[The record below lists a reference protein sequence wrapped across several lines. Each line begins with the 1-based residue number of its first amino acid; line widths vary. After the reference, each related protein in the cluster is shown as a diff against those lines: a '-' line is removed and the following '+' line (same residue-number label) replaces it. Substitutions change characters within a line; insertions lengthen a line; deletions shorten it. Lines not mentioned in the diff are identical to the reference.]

1 MSNWIPVV
9 ITKKGLALQAK
20 VEAGTVLKFTK
31 MALGSGKPPD
41 LATAT
46 ALASLKQNLAIASKD
61 VNNNTCVVYATGTNI
76 GVTTAYQAS
85 ELGLYAQDPDE
96 GEILYAV
103 TTDDTPDTVP
113 SNSSATVITQRIGL
127 AVAVSASS
135 TVSVVLSTTGFI
147 TAADAENI
155 ANDVMTAHKTK
166 TPLDHPA
173 KSVQEKH
180 LADGAVSTRALSTTG
195 VAAGTYK
202 SVTVDTK
209 GRVTAAT
216 NPTTLAGYGITD
228 AYKKTESDARY
239 LPVRG
244 KAVDANSADKLNY
257 TMIASGTDLNS
268 LTSEGRYRCNTN
280 VAAGTLLN
288 CPVQSAFFLDVA
300 LGSYQTQLLYTLRS
314 EVYIRSY
321 QTAEWGDWVRLVS
334 SNELITSINGIATNG
349 GAVDLSNVFYKL
361 NGSVSAQKLVTSGNI
376 VKDRTTSTILLSGG
390 TDAQSG
396 AFLLL
401 YGKDTSLPYKF
412 GLISNTK
419 ELTGL
424 QDGTLTW
431 DGKNIVRSVNN
442 INADVKGNVR
452 LLTATQN
459 SNGLLSA
466 ADKKTI
472 DEIESTYAKI
482 LNAHIAEN
490 ADLNTITT
498 PGFYRCSSDVIAA
511 TVKNCPSKHAFGLEI
526 IQAAYIGIQVLY
538 TYYPAGIFI
547 RSSQGWKTWSTWTQL
562 ADTSIATAASSGLM
576 PRLSGNANDVMTGTG
591 AWWNR
596 AWKQAY
602 SGDFTTL
609 NGVVCTLPVN
619 WQECIILYLDNQE
632 NYARKRSTPII
643 PRSCIDIEI
652 WAGQGTAY
660 EMGYKINT
668 SNQLIMTHRG
678 ISSDAKIQYAYY
690 R

>member
-31 MALGSGKPPD
+31 MALGSGKPND

-135 TVSVVLSTTGFI
+135 TVSVVLSTKGFV

-180 LADGAVSTRALSTTG
+180 LADGAVSTRALSNTG

-202 SVTVDTK
+202 SVTVDVK
-209 GRVTAAT
+209 GRVSAGT

-228 AYKKTESDARY
+228 AYPKSTSDARY

-244 KAVDANSADKLNY
+244 KAVDAEKADVLTPVNLGNFSQKTIGELKTALRNWVKSENEVFAVCY
-257 TMIASGTDLNS
+257 FSGVAVASLRDWNQENTIISDGILWTAMIIG
-268 LTSEGRYRCNTN
+268 G
-280 VAAGTLLN
+280 
-288 CPVQSAFFLDVA
+288 
-300 LGSYQTQLLYTLRS
+300 
-314 EVYIRSY
+314 
-321 QTAEWGDWVRLVS
+321 S
-334 SNELITSINGIATNG
+334 SNQNYKKISITSYNAPNFECTLSGGDFGGLIEIANKSDLITSINGVSTPG
-349 GAVDLSNVFYKL
+349 GAVDLSGVFYK
-361 NGSVSAQKLVTSGNI
+361 NDGSVPASVLVTTGVVKKITNDGYLEVCSGNGY
-376 VKDRTTSTILLSGG
+376 SG
-390 TDAQSG
+390 G
-396 AFLLL
+396 AFLSLF
-401 YGKDTSLPYKF
+401 GKDATVSPYQFYIDSNGKK
-412 GLISNTK
+412 LIGKPTG
-419 ELTGL
+419 ELR
-424 QDGTLTW
+424 W
-431 DGKNIVRSVNN
+431 DNKNIVRSVNGAT
-442 INADVKGNVR
+442 ADLAGNV
-452 LLTATQN
+452 N
-459 SNGLLSA
+459 
-466 ADKKTI
+466 
-472 DEIESTYAKI
+472 
-482 LNAHIAEN
+482 LN
-490 ADLNTITT
+490 
-498 PGFYRCSSDVIAA
+498 
-511 TVKNCPSKHAFGLEI
+511 
-526 IQAAYIGIQVLY
+526 
-538 TYYPAGIFI
+538 YYPATGGALSGNITRPNNTYLLDICGGSGGYNTNTGGGILVYGSNVPGNSLSGGFI
-547 RSSQGWKTWSTWTQL
+547 VYTSTMKRLIGWPGGTLEWDGKNLATTDLST
-562 ADTSIATAASSGLM
+562 TSAAGLL
-576 PRLSGNANDVMTGTG
+576 PKLSGNANDVMTGTG

-596 AWKQAY
+596 TWRQAY
-602 SGDFTTL
+602 SGAFTTVG
-609 NGVVCTLPVN
+609 GVVCTLPAN
-619 WQECIILYLDNQE
+619 WVEVYLTASTFGSSGLE
-632 NYARKRSTPII
+632 NSGIYSKSDQGKELEYGR
-643 PRSCIDIEI
+643 
-652 WAGQGTAY
+652 GQC
-660 EMGYKINT
+660 ELQFKIN
-668 SNQLIMTHRG
+668 SNNQVVLNSIGAGGDGVVRG
-678 ISSDAKIQYAYY
+678 VYY

>member
-180 LADGAVSTRALSTTG
+180 LADGAVSTRALSKTG

-202 SVTVDTK
+202 SVTVDVK
-209 GRVTAAT
+209 GRVTGGT
-216 NPTTLAGYGITD
+216 NPTTLGGFGITD
-228 AYKKTESDARY
+228 AYPKSTSDARY
-239 LPVRG
+239 LPIAG
-244 KAVDANSADKLNY
+244 KAVDAEKADNISVTNLGNFKGKTIGELKTALKNWIISSTSVVKMCSFGGVSANSIINWDSENTIIADGIIWTATTIAANQYKNYNRILISSYYEPLFVAILWNGNWSKLLEIPLKGN
-257 TMIASGTDLNS
+257 
-268 LTSEGRYRCNTN
+268 
-280 VAAGTLLN
+280 
-288 CPVQSAFFLDVA
+288 
-300 LGSYQTQLLYTLRS
+300 
-314 EVYIRSY
+314 
-321 QTAEWGDWVRLVS
+321 
-334 SNELITSINGIATNG
+334 LISSINGVSTIAG
-349 GAVDLSNVFYKL
+349 GAI
-361 NGSVSAQKLVTSGNI
+361 NI
-376 VKDRTTSTILLSGG
+376 PNATRS
-390 TDAQSG
+390 QSG
-396 AFLLL
+396 
-401 YGKDTSLPYKF
+401 
-412 GLISNTK
+412 
-419 ELTGL
+419 
-424 QDGTLTW
+424 
-431 DGKNIVRSVNN
+431 VM
-442 INADVKGNVR
+442 
-452 LLTATQN
+452 
-459 SNGLLSA
+459 SA
-466 ADKKTI
+466 ADKTKL
-472 DEIESTYAKI
+472 DGIEA
-482 LNAHIAEN
+482 NAN
-490 ADLNTITT
+490 
-498 PGFYRCSSDVIAA
+498 
-511 TVKNCPSKHAFGLEI
+511 K
-526 IQAAYIGIQVLY
+526 Y
-538 TYYPAGIFI
+538 TLPPAGASVLGGIKVGAHLGI
-547 RSSQGWKTWSTWTQL
+547 SNGVLSGTYTT
-562 ADTSIATAASSGLM
+562 ATTSAAGLL
-576 PRLSGNANDVMTGTG
+576 PKLSGNANDVMTGTG

-596 AWKQAY
+596 AWRQAY
-602 SGDFTTL
+602 SGTFATVG
-609 NGVVCTLPVN
+609 GVVCTLPAN
-619 WQECIILYLDNQE
+619 WVEVYLTASTFGSSGLE
-632 NYARKRSTPII
+632 NSGIYSKSDQGKELEYGR
-643 PRSCIDIEI
+643 
-652 WAGQGTAY
+652 GQC
-660 EMGYKINT
+660 ELQFKIN
-668 SNQLIMTHRG
+668 SNNQVVLNSIGAGGDGVVRG
-678 ISSDAKIQYAYY
+678 VYY